1 MPRRARVHYVSLRS
15 SLVNLPISIY
25 GPLLERNVRPQHVAV
40 LLTCLAP
47 AVRNEKGRIDAYV
60 GWTGMLA
67 SSSIAHFNA
76 GSDTS
81 LETVEIDP
89 QYGQALGLSEGDLV
103 EIGLLHDLPFA
114 KSVSTEPATPD
125 DWEILELH
133 AEHVEATLL
142 SQVRV
147 AAPGQEIDVWAMGRT
162 RIRLRVESLNPSDAK
177 ALLLTTD
184 TEVSIAPKTRRTPPA
199 KAAAQDIPF
208 DDSSDTKTPKRLEY
222 VHAMRVLPASVLPV
236 TLPNPPDLQTIAY
249 VSRGVL
255 RARAYEGLVPEDLN
269 NLRGTVRRMLPPPD
283 PTESGTMPEEPPEE
297 PRTLDLKGE
306 KKADAKED
314 EKKKDEWDVVVKG
327 VDEVPPRQVVL
338 AGGLSGVDDWDV
350 VRLAIFAD
358 PDPPSKQ
365 VPPVVP
371 EPRTPPPI
379 HSLSGL
385 DELLKNAVEWSIC
398 MYMLWDDHMIRGSK
412 GLLVTGRPGA
422 GKTSVA
428 KAIAKTLLLDP
439 YVYAFNY
446 YVDVTRWTEKPIT
459 KVRDQLHFWLDKAL
473 WHRPSVIIFD
483 NLDKLLPVEAEH
495 ADSFRTRVLTELFVS
510 MFSAQAH
517 DLAPDTSGVII
528 IGTAESQSSL
538 HPLLGTMH
546 VFKETVKLKAPDRIA
561 RKEILA
567 NAVKR
572 HMQAAPTMVIDPAAP
587 LNYASLASET
597 DGYLAMDLHD
607 LVDRAVH
614 EAAARLAAEP
624 EHDDAKI
631 VLTAADFTAAHV
643 GFVPLS
649 LRDVPLQTSTVQWSD
664 IGGLSQTRRVLRE
677 TIEWPTKYAPIFAQS
692 PLRLRQ
698 GLLLYGYPGCGKT
711 MLASAVAKECGLN
724 FISVKGP
731 ELLNKYIGASEKSV
745 RDIFERANAAK
756 PCVLFFDEF
765 ESIAPKRGHDSTGVT
780 DRVVNQLLTLLDG
793 AEGLDGVYVLAAT
806 SRPDLIDSA
815 LLRPGRLDKSLLCN
829 MPTTEE
835 RKEILQA
842 HARKV
847 PISPSVDFASLAEMT
862 EGYSGADLQA
872 LLYNAHLDVVHA
884 SIKDVA
890 INKSSSLNDL
900 DDEPVDYIS
909 FGGPPEEQKIV
920 KSRAEEVAFQ
930 RRLRDFVNA
939 EKNTQ
944 QPAKNVAAELPKHV
958 ITEEHLLR
966 VLKTTRPSVPAS
978 EVARL
983 DRIYSAFISDR
994 SGDLPQPPDAGGVG
1008 KRVSLM

>member
-1 MPRRARVHYVSLRS
+1 MPRRARIHYVSLRS

-47 AVRNEKGRIDAYV
+47 AVKHEKGRIDAYV

-89 QYGQALGLSEGDLV
+89 QYGQALGLSQGDIV

-162 RIRLRVESLNPSDAK
+162 RIRLRVGCAYASPESLNPSDAK

-184 TEVSIAPKTRRTPPA
+184 TEISIAPKTRRAPP
-199 KAAAQDIPF
+199 
-208 DDSSDTKTPKRLEY
+208 TKTAMQTIPNGDSGDAQAPQRLEY

-236 TLPNPPDLQTIAY
+236 TLPNPPRSANHRIRL
-249 VSRGVL
+249 VG
-255 RARAYEGLVPEDLN
+255 RAPRS
-269 NLRGTVRRMLPPPD
+269 MIPPPD
-283 PTESGTMPEEPPEE
+283 PTESGTKPEEPPEA

-306 KKADAKED
+306 KRVDGKED
-314 EKKKDEWDVVVKG
+314 GKKKDEWDVIVKG
-327 VDEVPPRQVVL
+327 VNEVPPRQVVL
-338 AGGLSGVDDWDV
+338 AGGLSGVEDWDV
-350 VRLAIFAD
+350 VRLTIFAD
-358 PDPPSKQ
+358 PKPPSKQ
-365 VPPVVP
+365 AVSPPAP

-379 HSLSGL
+379 HSLSGV
-385 DELLKNAVEWSIC
+385 DELLRNAVEWSMS
-398 MYMLWDDHMIRGSK
+398 MYMLWDDQMIRGSK

-446 YVDVTRWTEKPIT
+446 YVDVSRWTEKPVT

-495 ADSFRTRVLTELFVS
+495 ADSFRTRLLTELFVS

-517 DLAPDTSGVII
+517 DLAPDTSGVVI

-546 VFKETVKLKAPDRIA
+546 VFKETVKLKAPDRTA
-561 RKEILA
+561 RKEILVD
-567 NAVKR
+567 AVKR
-572 HMQAAPTMVIDPAAP
+572 HMLAASNMVIDPAAP
-587 LNYASLASET
+587 LNYTSLASET
-597 DGYLAMDLHD
+597 DGYFAMDLHD

-614 EAAARLAAEP
+614 EAAARLANES
-624 EHDDAKI
+624 ENDDAKI

-664 IGGLSQTRRVLRE
+664 VGGLNQTRRVLRE
-677 TIEWPTKYAPIFAQS
+677 TLEWPTKYAAIFAQS

-793 AEGLDGVYVLAAT
+793 AEGLEGVYVLAAT

-884 SIKDVA
+884 SIKDIA
-890 INKSSSLNDL
+890 IDKSSSLNDL
-900 DDEPVDYIS
+900 DDKPVEYIT
-909 FGGPPEEQKIV
+909 FGGPPEEQKVV

-930 RRLRDFVNA
+930 RRLRDFMNA
-939 EKNTQ
+939 DKNAQ
-944 QPAKNVAAELPKHV
+944 QPAKKAAAELPKHE
-958 ITEEHLLR
+958 ITEDHLLR